1 MAECQWLTPV
11 LLGSSRSWS
20 GPPTAALPIRWP
32 SLERDGAIL
41 VQLEFIEPLV
51 TGGKGVGPQ
60 QSMGSMNHA
69 NARRSSAARVGEERA
84 DTFGSF
90 RAAGTT
96 IIVTRPRDSRPST
109 IWSPPC
115 AEGTLSAPEVADAVE
130 GAAVCLAARGGA
142 VIGFHQA
149 KGVTSVDSK
158 RG

>member
-90 RAAGTT
+90 RA
-96 IIVTRPRDSRPST
+96 SRHHDHSDTPARFA
-109 IWSPPC
+109 
-115 AEGTLSAPEVADAVE
+115 AEYHLVAAVGGGRTLSAPEGLTPWRALPCVLPRAVE
-130 GAAVCLAARGGA
+130 QL
-142 VIGFHQA
+142 
-149 KGVTSVDSK
+149 
-158 RG
+158 